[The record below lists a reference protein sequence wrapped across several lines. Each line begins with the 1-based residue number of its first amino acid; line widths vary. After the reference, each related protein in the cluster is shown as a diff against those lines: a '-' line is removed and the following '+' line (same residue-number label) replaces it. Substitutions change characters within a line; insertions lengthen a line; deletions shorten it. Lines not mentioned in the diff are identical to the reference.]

1 MQLFGTEICK
11 NILPNIIPM
20 NLTYYSIWIRLLDI
34 ERKNTDRIVIDDVRF
49 DDDAK
54 YIKEKNDVLI
64 KY

>member
-1 MQLFGTEICK
+1 
-11 NILPNIIPM
+11 M